1 MKGNNRI
8 LSFLLIC
15 VLLSM
20 PALGGCEVRE
30 PSAET
35 DSAGAAA
42 AVSAQPDTSDARTL
56 TLEEGGETLISEGG
70 VYRIT
75 GSVSDGR
82 IRVCAPG
89 EEVTL
94 LLDNA
99 SVACADRNPLYIE
112 KAAQVTLALAE
123 GSVNSLCGPGA
134 DADVEEINACVYAKT
149 DLLITGSGALTV
161 TADSGN
167 GIVCKD
173 ALTIASA
180 TLNVEA
186 QNNGITGRDSLCVQ
200 SAAVTVSAGG
210 DALRSTNDS
219 DAALGYVT
227 VSDSTLHLSAGEDGI
242 QAQTALT
249 VTGGACTVVSGGG
262 SGVAPGDS
270 SAKGLKG
277 GASVTLNGGVYSL
290 DCSDDSIHSN
300 GSVSVLDGSYTISTG
315 DDGIHADETVVVTGG
330 SIEIA
335 KCYEG
340 IEGAVVEI
348 SGGEI
353 SIVSSDDG
361 INAAGGADQS
371 GFGFG
376 FAGGF
381 GGGRDSFGDSA
392 YCIRISGG
400 KITINASGDGVDS
413 NGDLE
418 VSGGALYIS
427 GPESSGD
434 SALDYD
440 GSASVTGGIVVAAG
454 YDGMAQNFGSES
466 TQGSMLI
473 RVGSVVT
480 GKIALSDADGTVLAS
495 FTPEK
500 GYSCVVISCPGI
512 TADGAYTVQTGT
524 KTQSVQMDGLLYG
537 EGMGGFNGGGF
548 RPGGGR
554 GGDMPDMSEMPEMP
568 NGEMPEMP
576 EGGFPGMQAP
586 GGGENPPEK
595 PGAGGKQ

>member
-8 LSFLLIC
+8 LSLLIC

-20 PALGGCEVRE
+20 PELGGCEVRE

-56 TLEEGGETLISEGG
+56 ALNEGGETLISEGG

-89 EEVTL
+89 EAVTL

-123 GSVNSLCGPGA
+123 GSVNSLRGPGE

-173 ALTIASA
+173 ALTIASV
-180 TLNVEA
+180 TLSVEA
-186 QNNGITGRDSLCVQ
+186 QNNGITGKDSLCVQ
-200 SAAVTVSAGG
+200 SASVTVSAGE

-219 DAALGYVT
+219 DDTLGYVT

-262 SGVAPGDS
+262 SDVAPGDS

-330 SIEIA
+330 NIEIA

-381 GGGRDSFGDSA
+381 GGERDSFGDSA

-480 GKIALSDADGTVLAS
+480 GEIALSDADGTVLAS

-595 PGAGGKQ
+595 PGADGKQ